1 MKISSK
7 LLKFLTN
14 REQSK
19 KECHSDTRIS
29 DIVKIQEFVNLLDME
44 ESVVNSMTDSMKK
57 DGFKPGHE
65 IHLWDRDGQLI
76 LIDGHTRL
84 HCWQSLGNT
93 KIPSIIHHFETLEDA
108 KKFAIHE
115 QSDRRNLSG
124 EALLKA
130 VAEFN
135 FEKGR
140 GNSGE
145 EKGKASAIIG
155 KQLGVS
161 SKTVE
166 KARVVLKE
174 ATVEQKEAIRKGKSS
189 VNQIYNQIR
198 SKAPAAKAEDNLSKL
213 STKEKGFIDGIRYAI
228 VQINSGISL
237 KALYHQT
244 NENFDYSKMS
254 VILKDADFSKL
265 LDVSVIMPEQEEV

>member
-1 MKISSK
+1 MKISSN
-7 LLKFLTN
+7 LLKFFNN
-14 REQSK
+14 REHSK
-19 KECHSDTRIS
+19 TESHSDTRIQ
-29 DIVKIQEFVNLLDME
+29 DIVKIPEFMNLLKMD
-44 ESVVNSMTDSMKK
+44 ESVISSMTDSMKK

-189 VNQIYNQIR
+189 VNQVYNQIR
-198 SKAPAAKAEDNLSKL
+198 GKAPAAKAEGNQSKL
-213 STKEKGFIDGIRYAI
+213 STKEKAFIDGINYAI
-228 VQINSGISL
+228 VKINSGISL
-237 KALYHQT
+237 KDLYHQT
-244 NENFDYSKMS
+244 NENFDYPKMS
-254 VILKDADFSKL
+254 AILKETDLFKL
-265 LDVSVIMPEQEEV
+265 LYVSEIMPEQEEV